1 MSTENLHLS
10 MSYRSATILLGL
22 VVSLATLGRLAY
34 AETGTSQKAATTF
47 EEHCVSCHGTDGA
60 GTPLGKRL
68 QAPDLSSKEVQS
80 HSSTSF
86 VHTISEGKNNNM
98 PPFADRLSAQQIQ
111 AWADYVHRLGK
122 KAGAQSK

>member
-1 MSTENLHLS
+1 M
-10 MSYRSATILLGL
+10 
-22 VVSLATLGRLAY
+22 
-34 AETGTSQKAATTF
+34 
-47 EEHCVSCHGTDGA
+47 SCHGTDGA

-86 VHTISEGKNNNM
+86 VHTISEGKKTNM

-122 KAGAQSK
+122 KVGAQSK